1 MRILIADDQR
11 KVRYALRVLLQKQ
24 PEVVI
29 VGESNN
35 TDDLWKMIQE
45 SNPDI
50 LIVDWLLPDEINA
63 QSLERYREK
72 CPKLSVIA
80 MSGRPE
86 VEKSALQAGADAF
99 ISKIEPPDRLLAA
112 ISEVQHDLERTQKKS
127 GKLPKKLNS
136 DS

>member
-24 PEVVI
+24 PEVEI

-35 TDDLWKMIQE
+35 TDDLWQMIKE
-45 SNPDI
+45 NHPDI
-50 LIVDWLLPDEINA
+50 LIVDWLLPDEISS

-72 CPKLSVIA
+72 CPELAIIA

-86 VEKSALQAGADAF
+86 VEVAALEAGADAF
-99 ISKIEPPDRLLAA
+99 ISKIDPPDRLLAA
-112 ISEVQHDLERTQKKS
+112 IREIQHNIEQAQ
-127 GKLPKKLNS
+127 
-136 DS
+136 

>member
-29 VGESNN
+29 VGETNN
-35 TDDLWKMIQE
+35 TDDLWIMIQE
-45 SNPDI
+45 SHPDI

-63 QSLERYREK
+63 QSLESYRGK
-72 CPKLSVIA
+72 YPKLAIIA

-86 VEKSALQAGADAF
+86 VEAAALEAGADAF
-99 ISKIEPPDRLLAA
+99 ISKIDPPDRLLAA
-112 ISEVQHDLERTQKKS
+112 IREIQRDIEHPQ
-127 GKLPKKLNS
+127 
-136 DS
+136 